1 MAEQQA
7 ADDRLERQIEKVNSR
22 AEKQLT
28 MLIQMRKPLKDI
40 GYHEFLKLVRRQ
52 AEQFKWPD
60 HIAPDD
66 FSATPNLTAEQ
77 RAQLDGDTV
86 LGLTVLLHI
95 RNANSFIQQCCDGH
109 QVSFLLDGIE
119 KANARASL
127 DTIRQFFV
135 PRTPAGLTAANQRF
149 NNSTMANT
157 KTNIIEWIAEVRINA
172 QDLRDAGGD
181 VSDAVQKSVL
191 MAGLLQEFDMIRTI
205 IDETDGVTL
214 AIAIVRLTSFATGK
228 GLLSLSKGKG
238 LAPHGSSVFSA
249 DATAFVP
256 KGGGKKKPGPCYAW
270 ANFKCRFGS
279 KCRFNHDGPG
289 ALRSRNGAAN
299 VGADEKKDGDT
310 AGGGQAPTGRSV
322 SFLIDADKGSNDRRY
337 MSQPPPRISAAE
349 RMPAPT
355 SSEARDHAARV
366 FFSQALPAKGLRDAE
381 ELRQVAFNEAAIP
394 DEKKE
399 ESSPPPERQGVFSV
413 EVQGNLVQ
421 DDPPQRCGVCMD
433 FGHTRADCSLKV
445 FAEDRGIEE
454 PGGEDVLSMFVLLQL
469 LGASIMVGIAGAFS

>member
-52 AEQFKWPD
+52 AEQFKWPA

-66 FSATPNLTAEQ
+66 FSATPNLTAEE

-135 PRTPAGLTAANQRF
+135 PRTPAGLTAANQKF

-172 QDLRDAGGD
+172 EG
-181 VSDAVQKSVL
+181 
-191 MAGLLQEFDMIRTI
+191 
-205 IDETDGVTL
+205 
-214 AIAIVRLTSFATGK
+214 
-228 GLLSLSKGKG
+228 
-238 LAPHGSSVFSA
+238 
-249 DATAFVP
+249 
-256 KGGGKKKPGPCYAW
+256 CW
-270 ANFKCRFGS
+270 
-279 KCRFNHDGPG
+279 
-289 ALRSRNGAAN
+289 
-299 VGADEKKDGDT
+299 
-310 AGGGQAPTGRSV
+310 
-322 SFLIDADKGSNDRRY
+322 RRC
-337 MSQPPPRISAAE
+337 Q
-349 RMPAPT
+349 
-355 SSEARDHAARV
+355 
-366 FFSQALPAKGLRDAE
+366 
-381 ELRQVAFNEAAIP
+381 
-394 DEKKE
+394 
-399 ESSPPPERQGVFSV
+399 
-413 EVQGNLVQ
+413 
-421 DDPPQRCGVCMD
+421 
-433 FGHTRADCSLKV
+433 
-445 FAEDRGIEE
+445 
-454 PGGEDVLSMFVLLQL
+454 
-469 LGASIMVGIAGAFS
+469 